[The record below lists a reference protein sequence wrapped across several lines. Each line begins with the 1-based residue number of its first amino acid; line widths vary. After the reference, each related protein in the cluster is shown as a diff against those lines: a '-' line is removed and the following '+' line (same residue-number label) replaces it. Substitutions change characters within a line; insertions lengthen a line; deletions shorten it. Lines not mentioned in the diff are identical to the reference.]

1 MDSATR
7 QLASQ
12 NNIQTS
18 SCGIWGI
25 IITAAIAIY
34 AKIVGPSDSSRFAFS
49 ILAMASHVSASALK
63 QLGFVEFPLYAS
75 ANAINKTEEECDTL
89 AKWFSTHYHCLYV
102 PPYRESQ
109 KKNANGNPYLPLGWA
124 LRFTGTFM
132 AQPEYYDTLINL
144 HSYLQTRIPSWRD
157 DPIIA
162 KLIIGEDNGFS
173 D

>member
-1 MDSATR
+1 MMS
-7 QLASQ
+7 
-12 NNIQTS
+12 
-18 SCGIWGI
+18 
-25 IITAAIAIY
+25 
-34 AKIVGPSDSSRFAFS
+34 
-49 ILAMASHVSASALK
+49 SALSLLK
-63 QLGFVEFPLYAS
+63 FDEMDEKEKRWLQMERNDDFIKSMLNYVKLANEFLEK
-75 ANAINKTEEECDTL
+75 NRLNEINKTEEECDTL

-109 KKNANGNPYLPLGWA
+109 KKMANCYPYLPLGWA

-132 AQPEYYDTLINL
+132 AQPEYYDSLRNL
-144 HSYLQTRIPSWRD
+144 HLQLKTRVPSWRD

>member
-1 MDSATR
+1 MMNSSLSLLTLKEMDEKEKRWFELERNNDLIKSMLSYVK
-7 QLASQ
+7 LA
-12 NNIQTS
+12 N
-18 SCGIWGI
+18 
-25 IITAAIAIY
+25 
-34 AKIVGPSDSSRFAFS
+34 
-49 ILAMASHVSASALK
+49 
-63 QLGFVEFPLYAS
+63 EFLEK
-75 ANAINKTEEECDTL
+75 NRLNEINKTEEECDTL

-109 KKNANGNPYLPLGWA
+109 KKMANGNPYLPLGWA

-144 HSYLQTRIPSWRD
+144 HLQLKTRIPSWRD

>member
-1 MDSATR
+1 M
-7 QLASQ
+7 
-12 NNIQTS
+12 
-18 SCGIWGI
+18 
-25 IITAAIAIY
+25 
-34 AKIVGPSDSSRFAFS
+34 
-49 ILAMASHVSASALK
+49 SALSLLK
-63 QLGFVEFPLYAS
+63 LDEMDKNEERWLHFEKHNDVIKSVLNYVNL
-75 ANAINKTEEECDTL
+75 ANEYLTDERIKEINKIEDACNIL

-109 KKNANGNPYLPLGWA
+109 KKMAKSYEPIGWA

-144 HSYLQTRIPSWRD
+144 HTHLRTRVPSWRD

-162 KLIIGEDNGFS
+162 KLIIGEDVGFS

>member
-1 MDSATR
+1 MNSALSLLTLNEMDEKEKRWLQFEKNNEVVKSMLNYVK
-7 QLASQ
+7 LANEYLTDERINEINKIEDAC
-12 NNIQTS
+12 NNLVT
-18 SCGIWGI
+18 W
-25 IITAAIAIY
+25 
-34 AKIVGPSDSSRFAFS
+34 FS
-49 ILAMASHVSASALK
+49 I
-63 QLGFVEFPLYAS
+63 
-75 ANAINKTEEECDTL
+75 
-89 AKWFSTHYHCLYV
+89 HYHCLYV

-109 KKNANGNPYLPLGWA
+109 KKMASGNPYLPLGWA

-144 HSYLQTRIPSWRD
+144 HTHLRTRIPSWRD

>member
-1 MDSATR
+1 MSVSALSLLKLNEMDEKEKR
-7 QLASQ
+7 WLQLEQ
-12 NNIQTS
+12 KNDLI
-18 SCGIWGI
+18 
-25 IITAAIAIY
+25 
-34 AKIVGPSDSSRFAFS
+34 KIM
-49 ILAMASHVSASALK
+49 LSHVALAN
-63 QLGFVEFPLYAS
+63 EFMEKNRL
-75 ANAINKTEEECDTL
+75 NEINKTEEECDIL
-89 AKWFSTHYHCLYV
+89 ATWFSTHYHCLYV

-109 KKNANGNPYLPLGWA
+109 KKNAEGRPYLPLGWA

-144 HSYLQTRIPSWRD
+144 HFHLQTRIPSWRD

>member
-1 MDSATR
+1 VNNNSKNRKTSIMMSSALSLLKLNEMDEKEKR
-7 QLASQ
+7 WLKLEQ
-12 NNIQTS
+12 NNDLIKS
-18 SCGIWGI
+18 MLG
-25 IITAAIAIY
+25 Y
-34 AKIVGPSDSSRFAFS
+34 VK
-49 ILAMASHVSASALK
+49 LAN
-63 QLGFVEFPLYAS
+63 EFLE
-75 ANAINKTEEECDTL
+75 NNKLNEINKTEEECDTL

-144 HSYLQTRIPSWRD
+144 HSYLQARIPSWRD

>member
-1 MDSATR
+1 MSSALSLLKLNEMDEKEKR
-7 QLASQ
+7 WLKLEQ
-12 NNIQTS
+12 NNDLIKS
-18 SCGIWGI
+18 MLD
-25 IITAAIAIY
+25 Y
-34 AKIVGPSDSSRFAFS
+34 VK
-49 ILAMASHVSASALK
+49 LAN
-63 QLGFVEFPLYAS
+63 EFLE
-75 ANAINKTEEECDTL
+75 NNNLNEINKTEEECDTL

>member
-1 MDSATR
+1 MS
-7 QLASQ
+7 
-12 NNIQTS
+12 
-18 SCGIWGI
+18 
-25 IITAAIAIY
+25 
-34 AKIVGPSDSSRFAFS
+34 
-49 ILAMASHVSASALK
+49 VSALSLLKLDEMDEKEKRWFQLEQKNDLIKIMLSYVALAN
-63 QLGFVEFPLYAS
+63 EFMEKNRL
-75 ANAINKTEEECDTL
+75 NEINKTEEECDIL

-109 KKNANGNPYLPLGWA
+109 KKMANGRPYLPLGWA

-144 HSYLQTRIPSWRD
+144 HFHLQTRIPSWRD

>member
-1 MDSATR
+1 MS
-7 QLASQ
+7 
-12 NNIQTS
+12 
-18 SCGIWGI
+18 
-25 IITAAIAIY
+25 
-34 AKIVGPSDSSRFAFS
+34 
-49 ILAMASHVSASALK
+49 VSALSLLKLNEMDEKEKRWFQLEQKNDLIKIMLSYVALAN
-63 QLGFVEFPLYAS
+63 EFMEKNRL
-75 ANAINKTEEECDTL
+75 NEINKTEEECDIL

-109 KKNANGNPYLPLGWA
+109 KKMANGRPYLPLGWA

-144 HSYLQTRIPSWRD
+144 HFHLQTRIPSWRD

>member
-1 MDSATR
+1 MS
-7 QLASQ
+7 
-12 NNIQTS
+12 
-18 SCGIWGI
+18 
-25 IITAAIAIY
+25 
-34 AKIVGPSDSSRFAFS
+34 
-49 ILAMASHVSASALK
+49 SALSLLK
-63 QLGFVEFPLYAS
+63 LDEMDEKEKRWFELERKNDLIKSMLSYVNLANEFLE
-75 ANAINKTEEECDTL
+75 NNRLNEINNTEEECDTL

-109 KKNANGNPYLPLGWA
+109 KKMANGNPYLPLGWA

-144 HSYLQTRIPSWRD
+144 HLQLKTRVPSWRD
-157 DPIIA
+157 DPVIA

>member
-1 MDSATR
+1 MSVSALSLLKLNEMDEKEKR
-7 QLASQ
+7 WLQLEQ
-12 NNIQTS
+12 KNDLI
-18 SCGIWGI
+18 
-25 IITAAIAIY
+25 
-34 AKIVGPSDSSRFAFS
+34 KIM
-49 ILAMASHVSASALK
+49 LSHVALAN
-63 QLGFVEFPLYAS
+63 EFMEKNRL
-75 ANAINKTEEECDTL
+75 NEINKTEEECDIL

-109 KKNANGNPYLPLGWA
+109 KKMANGRPYLPLGWA

-144 HSYLQTRIPSWRD
+144 HFHSRTRIPSWRD

>member
-1 MDSATR
+1 MS
-7 QLASQ
+7 
-12 NNIQTS
+12 
-18 SCGIWGI
+18 
-25 IITAAIAIY
+25 
-34 AKIVGPSDSSRFAFS
+34 
-49 ILAMASHVSASALK
+49 VSALSLLKLNEMDEKEKRWFQLEQKNDLIKIMLSYVALAN
-63 QLGFVEFPLYAS
+63 EFMEKNRL
-75 ANAINKTEEECDTL
+75 NEINKTEEECDIL

-109 KKNANGNPYLPLGWA
+109 KKNAKDRPYLPLGWA

-144 HSYLQTRIPSWRD
+144 HFHLQTRIPSWRD

>member
-1 MDSATR
+1 MSALSLLTLNEMDEKEKR
-7 QLASQ
+7 WLKLEQ
-12 NNIQTS
+12 NNDLIKS
-18 SCGIWGI
+18 MLD
-25 IITAAIAIY
+25 Y
-34 AKIVGPSDSSRFAFS
+34 VK
-49 ILAMASHVSASALK
+49 LAN
-63 QLGFVEFPLYAS
+63 EFLE
-75 ANAINKTEEECDTL
+75 NNKLNEINKTEEECDTL